1 MKNLVTPAVVALCLL
16 ATPAPASQTVRL
28 NSNEQ
33 ARAGVVV
40 RPVLERSFGD
50 QFRVVGQVVRSPG
63 STVPVKVVVP
73 GRIEEI
79 LATPGSRVK
88 RGEPVLLMHSHALHG
103 LQADFLRAAERL
115 RLAEIRLEA
124 GRKLLELEGI
134 SRIELEDREQQAFGA
149 RLEVE
154 ATRAELK
161 DLGYTETELEE
172 IANRRN
178 PDPHLTI
185 RAPAGGVV
193 LELGVE
199 PQEWVQAYRL
209 LMVIGDPSRV
219 ELELQIPPDQASS
232 VSRGDLV
239 EFIPVARPEA
249 VGHATVV
256 TSVPQ
261 VDPTTRTI
269 VIRASISDS
278 QAPLVPGV
286 FVEGSLT
293 HGEARSA
300 PSVPEAAVTRL
311 GDNDVVFVQVGPD
324 TFEIRPVVLG
334 QFNGTRFE
342 VKSGVEPGEDVVVK
356 GVFFLKSAVL
366 KGTSG
371 EE

>member
-1 MKNLVTPAVVALCLL
+1 MNRLAPLALVIGL
-16 ATPAPASQTVRL
+16 ATATTALPAQVVHLGAD
-28 NSNEQ
+28 EQ
-33 ARAGVVV
+33 ARAGIVV

-79 LATPGSRVK
+79 LATPGNRVTA
-88 RGEPVLLMHSHALHG
+88 GEPVLLMHSHALHG
-103 LQADFLRAAERL
+103 LQADYLRAAEQL

-134 SRIELEDREQQAFGA
+134 SRIELEEREQRAFAA

-154 ATRAELK
+154 ATRAELR
-161 DLGYTETELEE
+161 DLGYTDTELEE
-172 IANRRN
+172 IATRRN

-185 RAPAGGVV
+185 RAPADGVV

-219 ELELQIPPDQASS
+219 ELELQIPPDQASA
-232 VSRGDLV
+232 VSRGDRV
-239 EFIPVARPEA
+239 EFIPVARPDA
-249 VGHATVV
+249 LGHATVV

-269 VIRASISDS
+269 VIRASIDDS
-278 QAPLVPGV
+278 RAPLVPGV
-286 FVEGSLT
+286 FVEGTLT
-293 HGEARSA
+293 HGEARTA
-300 PSVPEAAVTRL
+300 PSVPEAAVSRL
-311 GDNDVVFVQVGPD
+311 GGNDVVFVRVAPD
-324 TFEIRPVVLG
+324 AFEIRPVELG

-342 VKSGVEPGEDVVVK
+342 VVSGVRPGEDVVVK

-366 KGTSG
+366 KGGG